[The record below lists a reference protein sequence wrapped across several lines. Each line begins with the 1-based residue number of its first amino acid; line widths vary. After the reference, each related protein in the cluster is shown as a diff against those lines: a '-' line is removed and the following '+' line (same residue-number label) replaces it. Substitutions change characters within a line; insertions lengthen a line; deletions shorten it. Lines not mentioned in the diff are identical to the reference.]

1 MCTAKEISI
10 WAKYYSGGLNRYLEQ
25 DLTGL
30 LKTVTSSCDKSSVA
44 RKFDITYA
52 YPITDPNQPKLQ
64 VAPGTFI
71 TVYLDYQAAWYGFVH
86 TREMNTQ
93 EQTVTFTA
101 YDCLIYL
108 LKSNVTYNFKKAVAE
123 SCIKKICTDL
133 GVKYNNIPVTGVEIT
148 MLIQG
153 ESAYK
158 AIMKILYEVSKKTGK
173 KYIMYADN
181 NQLSVM
187 EKGSVIQDKV
197 GEPDYPGEFT
207 RYTPLSPSENMS
219 GTTYKDTIESM
230 INRVRA
236 YDDKGNYKGMV
247 ESSYNQKFYGTFQST
262 YTQEEN
268 KNWKAEAEKLLHGV
282 DREIT
287 VDALGDWRFR
297 TGYAAFINAPY
308 IEALDKKVFYIDGD
322 THTWNLESG
331 LYTMELNLNSE
342 NTMDDVEAG

>member
-1 MCTAKEISI
+1 MTAINI
-10 WAKYYSGGLNRYLEQ
+10 WAKYYSGGLKKYLTQ
-25 DLTGL
+25 DLSDL
-30 LKTVTSSCDKSSVA
+30 LKTVVSSCDKSSVA

-52 YPITDPNQPKLQ
+52 YPITDPNQPKFQ

-71 TVYLDYQAAWYGFVH
+71 TVYLDYKAVWYGFVH

-108 LKSNVTYNFKKAVAE
+108 IRSKVNYNFNKAVAE
-123 SCIKKICTDL
+123 SCVEQICKDL
-133 GVKYNNIPVTGVEIT
+133 GVKYNKIPTTGIPIT
-148 MLIQG
+148 LPI
-153 ESAYK
+153 EDETAYE
-158 AIMKILYEVSKKTGK
+158 AIMHIYYEVSKKNGK

-187 EKGSVIQDKV
+187 EKGAIIQDSV
-197 GEPDYPGEFT
+197 SVPGARGMWT
-207 RYTPLSPSENMS
+207 RYHALDPKENMS
-219 GTTYKDTIESM
+219 GTIYKDTIENM
-230 INRVRA
+230 INRVKA
-236 YDDKGNYKGMV
+236 YDDKGKLLGTV

-262 YTQEEN
+262 YTKEED
-268 KNWKAEAEKLLHGV
+268 KDWKTEASNLLHGV

-342 NTMDDVEAG
+342 NTMDDVEVS